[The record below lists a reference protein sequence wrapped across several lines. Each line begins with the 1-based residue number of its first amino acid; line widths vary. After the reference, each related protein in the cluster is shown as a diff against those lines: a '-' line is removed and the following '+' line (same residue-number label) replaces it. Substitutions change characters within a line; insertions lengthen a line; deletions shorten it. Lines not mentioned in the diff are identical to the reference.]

1 MIRYVKVIGDK
12 AIPLPDSKA
21 DQATN
26 EIECTEEQYAKAV
39 NADYFIVENG
49 EPRHPTEQEESDKAA
64 AQAKVQA
71 ISDLRDQRNQALMS
85 VVVLIDGNEIWAN
98 PTEEQNISGRIRQ
111 MELAGETS
119 CKWIQGD
126 NVYPITKAQ
135 LEEVLA
141 SGTAQ
146 CAKIYDDY
154 IAAVEAL

>member
-1 MIRYVKVIGDK
+1 MIRYVKVTGNI
-12 AIPLPDSKA
+12 ATPLPDRLA
-21 DQATN
+21 DQATHS
-26 EIECTEEQYAKAV
+26 IECTEEQYAKAV
-39 NADYFIVENG
+39 NADYFVVEDG
-49 EPRHPTEQEESDKAA
+49 EPRHPAGQEESDRAAVIAKA
-64 AQAKVQA
+64 KA

-85 VVVLIDGNEIWAN
+85 VVVLVDGNEIWAN

-135 LEEVLA
+135 LEEVLS